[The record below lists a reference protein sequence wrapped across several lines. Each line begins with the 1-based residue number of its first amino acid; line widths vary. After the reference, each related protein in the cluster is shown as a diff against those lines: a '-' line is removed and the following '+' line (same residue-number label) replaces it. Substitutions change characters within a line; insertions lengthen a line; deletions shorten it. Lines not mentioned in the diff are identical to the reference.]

1 MYNVRNVTK
10 DLYWIGANDRRL
22 ALFEGV
28 YKIPKG
34 VSYNSYV
41 LLDDS
46 TVVFDT
52 VDHSASRQYLENLA
66 YVLGG
71 RKLDYVIVQHME
83 MDHAATLG
91 DLVKHYP
98 EVTIVCNEKVAQMME
113 QFFDFDVRS
122 RLRLVAEGDTFCSGR
137 HTFTFVAAPMVHWP
151 EVMVTYDI
159 GEKILFSADAFG
171 TFGALDGALF
181 ADEVDFFGDYLDEA
195 RRYYTNIV
203 GKYGKQVQDVLK
215 KASGIEIKMVC
226 PLHGFV
232 WRKKFNQLLEKYI
245 QWATYTPEETGVV
258 IAYASIYGNT
268 GNLAE
273 ILACKLKERGVKV
286 AVYDASYTAAD
297 EILAAAFRYSHLVF
311 ASATY
316 NAGIYIAME
325 DLLRDIVNHNLQNRT
340 IAFVENGSWAP
351 AAGGQMRQMMAQ
363 LPGTKFID
371 QTITVRS
378 SLKARQA
385 GEIEALVDAIA
396 ATIPGTKPAF
406 PSRQEFVSLLRTNP
420 AALLQRVAAAAASPA
435 APAPGPVDPAVMR
448 NFSYGLFVLTAKDGG
463 KDNGCII
470 NTAAQLTSK
479 PQMVSIAVNQANY
492 TRDMILKTGEFNLSI
507 LTEDASM
514 EVFQRFGFQS
524 GRNADKFQDC
534 GYVERAGNGIYY
546 VKEAANACLSC
557 KVVFSQDCGTHT
569 LFIAEVTAA
578 KVLSSEPSLTYRY
591 YFDHVKPKP
600 LPAAMTDAP
609 KVGWICKICGF
620 IYENDDLPADYICP
634 ICKHGAVDF
643 EKIAPAADT
652 APAPKKKS
660 WVCKVCGYVYE
671 GDELPADFVC
681 PLCKH
686 GASDFV
692 LQA

>member
-1 MYNVRNVTK
+1 MYNIRKVTK

-41 LLDDS
+41 LLDQS

-66 YVLGG
+66 HVLNG
-71 RKLDYVIVQHME
+71 RKLDYVVVQHME

-98 EVTIVCNEKVAQMME
+98 EVTIVCNEKVAQIME

-122 RLRLVAEGDTFCSGR
+122 RLRLVAEGDMFCTGN

-151 EVMVTYDI
+151 EVMVTYDV

-215 KASGIEIKMVC
+215 KAAGIEIKMVC

-232 WRKKFNQLLEKYI
+232 WRKKFNQFLEKYI
-245 QWATYTPEETGVV
+245 QWATYTPEEAGVV

-268 GNLAE
+268 ANVAD
-273 ILACKLKERGVKV
+273 ILASKLTERGIKV

-325 DLLRDIVNHNLQNRT
+325 DLLHDIVNHNLQNRT
-340 IAFVENGSWAP
+340 VAFVENGSWAP
-351 AAGGQMRQMMAQ
+351 SAGGQMRQLMAQ
-363 LPGTKFID
+363 IPGTKFID
-371 QTITVRS
+371 QTVTVRS
-378 SLKARQA
+378 SLKERQMN
-385 GEIEALVDAIA
+385 EVDALVDAIA
-396 ATIPGTKPAF
+396 ATIPGAKPAI
-406 PSRQEFVSLLRTNP
+406 PSKQEVISMLHNNP
-420 AALLQRVAAAAASPA
+420 AELLSLMLSAKNGPA
-435 APAPGPVDPAVMR
+435 APTPIDPAAFQK
-448 NFSYGLFVLTAKDGG
+448 FSYGLFVLSAKDGV

-470 NTAAQLTSK
+470 NTAMQLTSN
-479 PQMVSIAVNQANY
+479 PQRISIAVNKSNY
-492 TRDMILKTGEFNLSI
+492 THDMILKTGVFNVSVLS
-507 LTEDASM
+507 EDVQM
-514 EVFQRFGFQS
+514 DVFKRFGFQS
-524 GRNADKFQDC
+524 GRSADKFEGC
-534 GYVERAGNGIYY
+534 EGLERSANGLYY
-546 VKEAANACLSC
+546 LTGCTNAVLSGR
-557 KVVFSQDCGTHT
+557 VVQTVDCGTHT
-569 LFIAEVTAA
+569 LFIADVTEA
-578 KVLSSEPSLTYRY
+578 KVMSKEPSVTYAY
-591 YFDHVKPKP
+591 YFAHIKPKP
-600 LPAAMTDAP
+600 LPAAMTEEP
-609 KVGWICKICGF
+609 KKGWVCKICGYV
-620 IYENDDLPADYICP
+620 YEGDVLPADYICP
-634 ICKHGAVDF
+634 ICKHGV
-643 EKIAPAADT
+643 
-652 APAPKKKS
+652 
-660 WVCKVCGYVYE
+660 
-671 GDELPADFVC
+671 
-681 PLCKH
+681 
-686 GASDFV
+686 SDFV
-692 LQA
+692 RQE

>member
-1 MYNVRNVTK
+1 MYNVRKVTN

-28 YKIPKG
+28 YKIPRG
-34 VSYNSYV
+34 VSYNSYI
-41 LLDDS
+41 LLDEK
-46 TVVFDT
+46 TVVLDT
-52 VDHSASRQYLENLA
+52 VDASVSKQYLENLDH
-66 YVLGG
+66 VLGG

-91 DLVKHYP
+91 ELVYHHP
-98 EVTIVCNEKVAQMME
+98 EVTIVCNEKVAQIME

-122 RLRLVAEGDTFCSGR
+122 RLHLVAEGDTFCTGK

-181 ADEVDFFGDYLDEA
+181 ADEVDFFGDYLEDA

-203 GKYGKQVQDVLK
+203 GKYGRQVQDVLK

-232 WRKKFNQLLEKYI
+232 WRKKFGQFLEKYI

-268 GNLAE
+268 ANLAD
-273 ILACKLKERGVKV
+273 ILACKLRERGIKV

-340 IAFVENGSWAP
+340 VAFVENGSWAP
-351 AAGGQMRQMMAQ
+351 AAGCQMRQLMAQ

-371 QTITVRS
+371 QTVTIRS
-378 SLKARQA
+378 ALKERQMD
-385 GEIEALVDAIA
+385 EVDALVNAIA
-396 ATIPGTKPAF
+396 ATIPGAGPVL
-406 PSRQEFVSLLRTNP
+406 PSKEEVMN
-420 AALLQRVAAAAASPA
+420 LLQNDPARLLTMVITARGASA
-435 APAPGPVDPAVMR
+435 GAGAPAVDPVAFQK
-448 NFSYGLFVLTAKDGG
+448 FSYGLFVLTTKAGG

-470 NTAAQLTSK
+470 NTAGQLTDQPK
-479 PQMVSIAVNQANY
+479 RITIAVNKSNY
-492 TRDMILKTGEFNLSI
+492 TRDLILQSGEFNVSV

-514 EVFQRFGFQS
+514 EVFKRFGFQS
-524 GRNADKFQDC
+524 GRDADKFQGCD
-534 GYVERAGNGIYY
+534 YVERMGNGIYY
-546 VKEAANACLSC
+546 VKEATNAVLSG
-557 KVVFSQDCGTHT
+557 KVVESHDVGTHT
-569 LFIAEVTAA
+569 VFIAEVTAA
-578 KVLSSEPSLTYRY
+578 RVLSAEPSLTYAY
-591 YFDHVKPKP
+591 YFAHVKPKP
-600 LPAAMTDAP
+600 LPAAMTDEP
-609 KVGWICKICGF
+609 KVGWVCKICGF
-620 IYENDDLPADYICP
+620 VYENENLPADYICP
-634 ICKHGAVDF
+634 ICKHGVADF
-643 EKIAPAADT
+643 ERIAPSAPAA
-652 APAPKKKS
+652 PKQKK
-660 WVCKVCGYVYE
+660 WVCKICGYIYE

-692 LQA
+692 LQE